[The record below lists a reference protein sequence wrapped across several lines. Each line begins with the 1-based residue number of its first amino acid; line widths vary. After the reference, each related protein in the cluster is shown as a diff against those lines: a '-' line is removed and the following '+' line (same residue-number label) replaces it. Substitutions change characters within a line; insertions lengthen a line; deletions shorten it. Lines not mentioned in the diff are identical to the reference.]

1 MMLGPTSPRQCS
13 SRAASKY
20 PTGPVLTGK
29 GTCELHALRCGVSCG
44 LAVSPRAGP
53 ASSELGGG
61 WMGCR
66 GCCLRAKETPPPS
79 PSSSMPRSRLAPSLP
94 MAQDLCTRVHTGLV
108 TGRGHPPPPPS
119 SPLLKHQAKGRLQS
133 SSTEAEAFK
142 PLRML
147 LGDHQLRRE
156 QTTLCRCCCSLP
168 RRLRSHLP
176 SLSPTTRASPVA
188 WGMLEHGEMR

>member
-108 TGRGHPPPPPS
+108 TGRGHPPPPQQPF
-119 SPLLKHQAKGRLQS
+119 
-133 SSTEAEAFK
+133 AEAPGK
-142 PLRML
+142 GQAAELLHGGRSLQAPADATGRPSAPQGTNHIVPML
-147 LGDHQLRRE
+147 LQPPTAAQVSPPLPLPNHSSIPRGLGDA
-156 QTTLCRCCCSLP
+156 
-168 RRLRSHLP
+168 
-176 SLSPTTRASPVA
+176 RA
-188 WGMLEHGEMR
+188 R